1 MNKPSKC
8 KDIYFS
14 KDHMYMLYAAAEK
27 ILKIKAGGTLVDL
40 DDLVNIGWLRC
51 LRRCTEKKLKGC
63 FSNVYRVMNRFY
75 FEYIQD
81 HSVFIH
87 KKHFKNKKQISLEE
101 LQDPE
106 DYKSLHDSDNKHTD
120 ISQKIDAIFSLA
132 INPKHLEVLR
142 YIYLEEKTH
151 IETAIIMECNRNDI
165 PLLKWEAIV
174 AIQQKLH
181 INVIKKERQ

>member
-1 MNKPSKC
+1 
-8 KDIYFS
+8 
-14 KDHMYMLYAAAEK
+14 
-27 ILKIKAGGTLVDL
+27 
-40 DDLVNIGWLRC
+40 
-51 LRRCTEKKLKGC
+51 
-63 FSNVYRVMNRFY
+63 MNRFY
-75 FEYIQD
+75 FEYAQD

-87 KKHFKNKKQISLEE
+87 KQHFKNKKQISLEE

-120 ISQKIDAIFSLA
+120 ISQKIDAIFSLN
-132 INPKHLEVLR
+132 INPKHLEVLK
-142 YIYLEEKTH
+142 YFYLEEKTNSEIAALMNCPKKH
-151 IETAIIMECNRNDI
+151 I